1 MAARAAE
8 ESGQPKEWSYANFQ
22 RPAAKKGRKAPR
34 GGGLKPYATA
44 RRVVEASTPGWC
56 LPGGGH
62 GGGGHG
68 GGDVESFASEAARS
82 WIPKSP
88 GGGGGGGL
96 SAGAAAA
103 AAAAGEGART
113 WRAHAKPRAH
123 AGLEAHPAQY
133 AAMPPSPRSRR
144 RCC

>member
-103 AAAAGEGART
+103 AAAAGEGGGISSAGSSEAAAAALPAR
-113 WRAHAKPRAH
+113 
-123 AGLEAHPAQY
+123 
-133 AAMPPSPRSRR
+133 
-144 RCC
+144 